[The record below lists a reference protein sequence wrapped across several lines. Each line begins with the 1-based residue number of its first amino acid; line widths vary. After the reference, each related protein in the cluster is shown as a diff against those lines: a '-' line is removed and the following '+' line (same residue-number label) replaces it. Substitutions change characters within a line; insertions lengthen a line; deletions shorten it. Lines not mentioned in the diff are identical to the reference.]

1 MKFIDIRIFLLSLT
15 FGIIAIYLLGPQNKE
30 IYIYPTP
37 DNIEKYLW
45 KDNAGT
51 CYKWD
56 VKEVSE
62 KNKSKLIPAQ
72 Y

>member
-15 FGIIAIYLLGPQNKE
+15 VGIIAIYLLGPQNKE
-30 IYIYPTP
+30 IYVYPSP